1 MPGQPIGPS
10 PLALPSLQAK
20 FSELQ
25 AAIEQLDRR
34 LAREHPSQ
42 APVHVGP
49 YPPKWGVGVLWYD
62 TESTAENP

>member
-1 MPGQPIGPS
+1 
-10 PLALPSLQAK
+10 LQAK